1 MCSRSFSGRPLTMS
15 KASIGGLSLLS
26 MCVTGHAH
34 KSELPVL
41 HGWRSNK
48 SLRIA
53 IGFFFRPGWP
63 YLLFFGVDCYIATAS
78 AIYRC
83 IFEKLQYIL
92 SMDGPFSH
100 GDLTRHAPLTSVLFD
115 TSTGSLLLVELS
127 REFHKSSYFFC
138 WFNCPM
144 CKLAKNS
151 RGEERHTMEWEGSL
165 TLILTKLSV
174 FRAVVEHI

>member
-1 MCSRSFSGRPLTMS
+1 MS

-53 IGFFFRPGWP
+53 IGFFLWTWMALSIIFWGW
-63 YLLFFGVDCYIATAS
+63 LLYYSYCCCYTVH
-78 AIYRC
+78 RC
-83 IFEKLQYIL
+83 IFEKLQYIVL
-92 SMDGPFSH
+92 DGPFSH

-115 TSTGSLLLVELS
+115 TSTGSLLLELLVELS
-127 REFHKSSYFFC
+127 REFHNSSYFFC

-174 FRAVVEHI
+174 FRAVAEHI